1 MEVLLLQ
8 DSPCLC
14 TNNYAHVHKHI
25 HSCNRPT
32 YASIFQEHVFNI
44 FIQCGED
51 YPPMYTQGQEEK
63 GEFKENRKETTV
75 ERKKKWTKKRDL
87 YPCITWHWS
96 DSYYLHYFNLKPGH
110 TIDPNR
116 CLFIGI
122 ARTVTE
128 YSLKT
133 GILSKQ
139 GIAVIQLYCKISI

>member
-75 ERKKKWTKKRDL
+75 ERKKKWRETFIYVLRDTGATLITSIILTL
-87 YPCITWHWS
+87 YLDT
-96 DSYYLHYFNLKPGH
+96 LLLQ
-110 TIDPNR
+110 TVA
-116 CLFIGI
+116 CL
-122 ARTVTE
+122 
-128 YSLKT
+128 
-133 GILSKQ
+133 
-139 GIAVIQLYCKISI
+139 